1 MPSIKTYKNYN
12 QNKLNQKKHNK
23 IYSLKKGGGN
33 CNPVT
38 VDCLNNCGNG
48 QLGINPV
55 NMPPTMSEQ
64 AFSNRYQWKGNGIAG
79 SDSQI
84 SDSYPKSTTCGS
96 SNNNYLSNS
105 LPDSINQH
113 GGNKKSKSLKK
124 VKKNKI
130 NKKNLKSKK
139 TKIRKNKKI
148 ALKKEK
154 KKGGSGFFLNLSNPK
169 IAGQAEVS
177 RYNSCFP
184 PKI

>member
-1 MPSIKTYKNYN
+1 MPSIKTYKNY
-12 QNKLNQKKHNK
+12 KKSKINTKKQNK

-33 CNPVT
+33 CNPLT

-48 QLGINPV
+48 QLGINPI

-64 AFSNRYQWKGNGIAG
+64 AFSNRYQWRGNGIAG

-113 GGNKKSKSLKK
+113 GGNKKLKSLKK
-124 VKKNKI
+124 VKKNK
-130 NKKNLKSKK
+130 KNLSSKK
-139 TKIRKNKKI
+139 TNVKKNKKTV
-148 ALKKEK
+148 LKKNK
-154 KKGGSGFFLNLSNPK
+154 KKGGSGFFLNLGNPK

-184 PKI
+184 PTL

>member
-12 QNKLNQKKHNK
+12 QNKQNNKKQNK

-64 AFSNRYQWKGNGIAG
+64 AFSNRYQWRGNGIAG
-79 SDSQI
+79 SDFQT

-105 LPDSINQH
+105 LPDSINQQ
-113 GGNKKSKSLKK
+113 GGTKKSISS
-124 VKKNKI
+124 KKNKKTQLKT
-130 NKKNLKSKK
+130 NKKKV
-139 TKIRKNKKI
+139 
-148 ALKKEK
+148 LKKNK
-154 KKGGSGFFLNLSNPK
+154 KKGGSGFFLNLGNSK
-169 IAGQAEVS
+169 IAGQPEVS

-184 PKI
+184 PTL